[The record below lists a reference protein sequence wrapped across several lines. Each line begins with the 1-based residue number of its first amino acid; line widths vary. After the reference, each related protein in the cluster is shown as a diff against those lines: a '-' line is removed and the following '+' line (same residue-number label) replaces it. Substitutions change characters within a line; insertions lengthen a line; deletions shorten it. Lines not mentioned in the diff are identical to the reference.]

1 MLTTTT
7 RRSIDHA
14 EQQLAALESVI
25 SIARAKQLEV
35 LHGVDQAQVCTING
49 SGDLAEWVAGR
60 LNVSP
65 QTSRALAYGAT
76 SESRVLTDALAIGH
90 VTFDRVVAT
99 MRLANTGADEAT
111 LAIANG
117 VAVHHL
123 ARLTAIHREMTP
135 NLETTVFE
143 ARRLIAQPDLANTSW
158 NIHGQLPAADGEIVF
173 SALDSTADS
182 LCAASDAYRPTL
194 P

>member
-1 MLTTTT
+1 MCARLTG
-7 RRSIDHA
+7 
-14 EQQLAALESVI
+14 QVI
-25 SIARAKQLEV
+25 SLS
-35 LHGVDQAQVCTING
+35 G
-49 SGDLAEWVAGR
+49 SPVALTFHHKPAGPLPTEPPANR
-60 LNVSP
+60 GL
-65 QTSRALAYGAT
+65 
-76 SESRVLTDALAIGH
+76 LTDALAIGH